1 MSQDKQKLMQILN
14 DLKRDYEAGLISE
27 EKYLYLSNQYKHKI
41 ETIDVS
47 NRIRAM
53 QGRKGSDE
61 SSRYARDSNRA
72 RRSRE
77 EDENLVRKY
86 IQNPE
91 SYTFSKPEKKEEK
104 TSPWYSVIAI
114 VLLLAAFGIGITFGI
129 SSFGLDGSIPD
140 ITAATAT
147 INDTAFPQV
156 VANKTVDSNITY
168 STTKTDYSSSDDDSD
183 SSDDSSSYSGGS
195 SSSSSSSTDSGSSSD
210 SGGSSSGGGSS
221 GGGSSGGGGS
231 SDGGSSGGGG
241 SDE

>member
-14 DLKRDYEAGLISE
+14 NLEKDYEEGLISE
-27 EKYLYLSNQYKHKI
+27 EKFIYLSNQYKHKI

-61 SSRYARDSNRA
+61 SSRYARDRIQEGCDRFCSYCIIPYA
-72 RRSRE
+72 RGPVRSRE

-104 TSPWYSVIAI
+104 SSPWYSVLAI
-114 VLLLAAFGIGITFGI
+114 VFLLVAFGVGITFGI
-129 SSFGLDGSIPD
+129 STFGIDGSIPD
-140 ITAATAT
+140 IIGGTAT

-156 VANKTVDSNITY
+156 VKNKTVDSNITY
-168 STTKTDYSSSDDDSD
+168 STTKTDYSSAEID
-183 SSDDSSSYSGGS
+183 SSDSDDTS
-195 SSSSSSSTDSGSSSD
+195 SSSSSSIDTGDSSG
-210 SGGSSSGGGSS
+210 GGSSYDGGSS
-221 GGGSSGGGGS
+221 GGGSSSGGS
-231 SDGGSSGGGG
+231 
-241 SDE
+241 EE

>member
-14 DLKRDYEAGLISE
+14 NLKKDYEEGLISE
-27 EKYLYLSNQYKHKI
+27 EKFIYLSNQYKHKI

-61 SSRYARDSNRA
+61 SSHYARDRNRA

-104 TSPWYSVIAI
+104 TSPWYSVLAI
-114 VLLLAAFGIGITFGI
+114 VFLLVAFGVGITFGI
-129 SSFGLDGSIPD
+129 STFGIDGNIPD
-140 ITAATAT
+140 IIGGTAT

-156 VANKTVDSNITY
+156 VKNKTVDSNITY
-168 STTKTDYSSSDDDSD
+168 TTTKTNYSSATIDSSD
-183 SSDDSSSYSGGS
+183 SDDSSSSSSRSSYYSSRSIETGDSSRVVGSYSGA
-195 SSSSSSSTDSGSSSD
+195 
-210 SGGSSSGGGSS
+210 
-221 GGGSSGGGGS
+221 
-231 SDGGSSGGGG
+231 
-241 SDE
+241 

>member
-14 DLKRDYEAGLISE
+14 NLKKDYEEGLISE
-27 EKYLYLSNQYKHKI
+27 EKFIYLSNQYKHKI

-61 SSRYARDSNRA
+61 SSRYARDRNRA

-104 TSPWYSVIAI
+104 SSPWYSVLAI
-114 VLLLAAFGIGITFGI
+114 VFLLVAFGVGITFGI
-129 SSFGLDGSIPD
+129 STF
-140 ITAATAT
+140 
-147 INDTAFPQV
+147 
-156 VANKTVDSNITY
+156 
-168 STTKTDYSSSDDDSD
+168 
-183 SSDDSSSYSGGS
+183 
-195 SSSSSSSTDSGSSSD
+195 
-210 SGGSSSGGGSS
+210 
-221 GGGSSGGGGS
+221 
-231 SDGGSSGGGG
+231 
-241 SDE
+241 

>member
-14 DLKRDYEAGLISE
+14 NLEKDYEDGLISE
-27 EKYLYLSNQYKHKI
+27 EKYIYLSNQYKHKI

-61 SSRYARDSNRA
+61 SSRYARDRNRA

-104 TSPWYSVIAI
+104 TSPWYSVLAI
-114 VLLLAAFGIGITFGI
+114 VFLLVAFGVGITFGI
-129 SSFGLDGSIPD
+129 STFGIDGNIPD
-140 ITAATAT
+140 IIGGTAT

-156 VANKTVDSNITY
+156 VKNKTVDSNITY
-168 STTKTDYSSSDDDSD
+168 TTTKTDYSSAKID
-183 SSDDSSSYSGGS
+183 SSDSDDS
-195 SSSSSSSTDSGSSSD
+195 SSSSSSSTDAGDSSGGDSSGG
-210 SGGSSSGGGSS
+210 GGSSSGGGSS
-221 GGGSSGGGGS
+221 GGGGSSSGGS
-231 SDGGSSGGGG
+231 
-241 SDE
+241 EE